1 MEKVYFYNNHGEKL
15 AGIIHKPA
23 KLPAPAVIISH
34 GFGSSKDN
42 KDVWASQLCKADFLV
57 LRFDFS
63 GHGESEGNIAET
75 TITKVTED
83 LRAAINF
90 IKTLKIE
97 KIGLTGHSM
106 GGLASLLAAG
116 EAGAVVAIAPP
127 SNFPEVYEHR
137 KKAGL
142 DLVKW
147 KKKGYT
153 SLFGIRVNYSLYSD
167 AIRYDQQTVAKS
179 VRCPVLLVHGDKDEI
194 IPLQQSIDLFN
205 ALKCEKRLEILKGSR
220 HDLRMDDYAKIVEFT
235 KQWFSRWLF

>member
-1 MEKVYFYNNHGEKL
+1 MENVYFYNKQGEKL
-15 AGIIHKPA
+15 AGILHRPNT
-23 KLPAPAVIISH
+23 PAPAIIISH
-34 GFGSSKDN
+34 GFGSSKTN
-42 KDVWASQLCKADFLV
+42 KQEWASQLCEAGFLV

-63 GHGESEGNIAET
+63 GHGESEGDIAET
-75 TITKVTED
+75 TVTKVTDD
-83 LRAAINF
+83 LRSAIDFANSLGA
-90 IKTLKIE
+90 T

-116 EAGAVVAIAPP
+116 EAGAVVTIAPP

-142 DLVKW
+142 DLVEW

-153 SLFGIRVNYSLYSD
+153 NLFGIRVNYSLYSD
-167 AIRYDQQTVAKS
+167 AVRYDQQTVAKS
-179 VRCPVLLVHGDKDEI
+179 VKCPILLVHGDKDEI

-220 HDLRMDDYAKIVEFT
+220 HDLSMDDYAKIVEFT